1 MDTGVS
7 GNKTPGRAIR
17 RHFNSKFHVTSRHL
31 SKMFNEVQGKEISGT
46 IIKMFKQMNT
56 SGEQKLLRNREVVK
70 VLVLNLGQNISIFG
84 N

>member
-7 GNKTPGRAIR
+7 VNKTPGRAVR

-56 SGEQKLLRNREVVK
+56 SGAKTLTEQRSCKSSCPK
-70 VLVLNLGQNISIFG
+70 FGAKYINIC
-84 N
+84 